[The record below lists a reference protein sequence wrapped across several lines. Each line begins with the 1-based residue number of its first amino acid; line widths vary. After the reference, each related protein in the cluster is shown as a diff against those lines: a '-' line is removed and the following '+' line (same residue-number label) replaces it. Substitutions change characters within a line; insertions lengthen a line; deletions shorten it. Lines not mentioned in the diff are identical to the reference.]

1 MKDKKS
7 RIFIS
12 IIVIFWILFAAFIL
26 IIASMF
32 GMPLLGGSQ
41 FRFSFIPLMIILP
54 LLGIALIVLVTR
66 IKIKKAS
73 KAFFI
78 LTGASAIGI
87 AISGLLHNLLYA
99 LLIKLFGE
107 AIWNNLGDEPVFFIF
122 AVIICP
128 IALLVGAIGT
138 IVLLSR
144 KRSLISHP

>member
-12 IIVIFWILFAAFIL
+12 IVVIFWILFVAFIL

-32 GMPLLGGSQ
+32 GMPLLGSQ
-41 FRFSFIPLMIILP
+41 FRFLFIPLMIILP

-66 IKIKKAS
+66 IKITKAS
-73 KAFFI
+73 KAFLI
-78 LTGASAIGI
+78 LTGASATGI

-138 IVLLSR
+138 IVLLS
-144 KRSLISHP
+144 KKKILN